1 MKGYVEK
8 MIKEYPTFVE
18 KRKVLKIQLDNFNG
32 ITDEDIIT
40 AMCFSH
46 PDGERVQSSELSDK
60 TGKVAIAY
68 KRRKSRMNDEI
79 YSYLLK
85 EYERLDEEITFLE
98 VAIKELPE
106 ELSEVMRTLVLEGS
120 TWDDTEYSSC
130 QARSTL
136 STKRKKAIDALVRI
150 YQIRASQMEAFLLS

>member
-8 MIKEYPTFVE
+8 MIKEYPTLVE

-40 AMCFSH
+40 SMCFSH
-46 PDGERVQSSELSDK
+46 PEGERVQSSDLSDK
-60 TGKVAIAY
+60 TAKVAIAY
-68 KRRKSRMNDEI
+68 KRRKSRMNDEL
-79 YSYLLK
+79 YSYLFK

-98 VAIKELPE
+98 GAIKELPE
-106 ELSEVMRTLVLEGS
+106 DLSEVMRAMVLGGLSWE
-120 TWDDTEYSSC
+120 DTEYASC

-136 STKRKKAIDALVRI
+136 STKRKKAINALVRI